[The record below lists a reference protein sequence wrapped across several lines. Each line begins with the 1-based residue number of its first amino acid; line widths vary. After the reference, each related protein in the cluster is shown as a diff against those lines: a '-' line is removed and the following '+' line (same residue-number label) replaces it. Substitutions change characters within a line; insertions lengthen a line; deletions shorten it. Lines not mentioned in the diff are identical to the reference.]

1 VHQVCVIFQTRQG
14 YLTAPGPATSW
25 TASGAKRAV
34 VTNIPTGPSNVTARI
49 LCFTGAGGDSFFY
62 VGSGGSLFSGN
73 MIISDNTTT
82 TATIDFSDAIL
93 LAGTNVDNM
102 FRLVELGDCAG
113 VIDYSER
120 LFWWGERNRIDN
132 FTNLSFDGGFTGPSL
147 PHYPLGWAPDPTF
160 APGGTDEQS
169 FTVWGAAYSIV
180 GTARPPRAVSS
191 RKALR
196 RILSA
201 RRAYKPTPTTRSA
214 LASRSTP
221 RSRKALCTFIF
232 SARAPASTRPGY
244 S

>member
-82 TATIDFSDAIL
+82 TATIDFSDEIL

-120 LFWWGERNRIDN
+120 VFWWGERNRNDN
-132 FTNLSFDGGFTGPSL
+132 FINLSFDGGFTGPSL
-147 PHYPLGWAPDPTF
+147 PHYPLGWTPDPTF

-180 GTARPPRAVSS
+180 GNGTTATRG
-191 RKALR
+191 L
-196 RILSA
+196 ITQSA
-201 RRAYKPTPTTRSA
+201 AKDSLGAPCLQPNTDYTVLVRVAMNST
-214 LASRSTP
+214 LAQGT
-221 RSRKALCTFIF
+221 
-232 SARAPASTRPGY
+232 
-244 S
+244 